1 MNDRTTCPKCSPNRK
16 NSKDRCLSVTGNLF
30 YCHHCGFSGA
40 FSDDGKMLEGGKGRK
55 PPIDGKVLKGKLPP
69 NVIEYFQKRG
79 ITVDTLKENKIE
91 FEDGFIKFPYFW
103 NGDLVNIKYRSLDK
117 KFKQTPDRDRVFYG
131 LDDVV
136 GEDEIIITEG
146 EMDKLSLWEVE
157 YRNTISVPDGAP
169 APNTKGFK
177 SKFDYIDNC
186 IDIFKDATK
195 IILAVD
201 NDAAGMTLQ
210 RELIRRLDPIKC
222 WRVIWPEGCKD
233 ANDVLCKLGKA
244 HLINTIEDAVLVPIK
259 GIYSANDFR
268 QDILDEYK
276 EGGIKRGVSTGL
288 QNVDEFYT
296 VKEGQISIVTGIPS
310 HGKSSWLTAALINIA
325 RREGWHFAIFS
336 PENNPV
342 NQFIQR
348 MASTYIGKPFNKGY
362 RERMTPEEIESAIIW
377 LSGRFKHLMPGIDMQ
392 YKVDDILNLAKVCV
406 KRHGIKGMVV
416 DPWNEIDHSRAGN
429 LSETEYISQ
438 SLTKFRAFS
447 RAYDVHV
454 WVVAHPMK
462 PQKDKATGK
471 YPPPTAYDISG
482 SAHWRNKA
490 DNVLCVYRDEMD
502 ESKEVEIH
510 IQKVR
515 FREIGRPGLAQ
526 VRFDTATGRYQ
537 DAHKIHQPTF
547 KETLYEG

>member
-1 MNDRTTCPKCSPNRK
+1 MI
-16 NSKDRCLSVTGNLF
+16 
-30 YCHHCGFSGA
+30 
-40 FSDDGKMLEGGKGRK
+40 DDAGKMLEGGKGRK
-55 PPIDGKVLKGKLPP
+55 PPIDGKVLKGKLPA
-69 NVIEYFQKRG
+69 NVVEYFAKRG
-79 ITVDTLKENKIE
+79 ITVDTLKRNKIE

-131 LDDVV
+131 LDDVTD
-136 GEDEIIITEG
+136 ENEIIITEG
-146 EMDKLSLWEVE
+146 EIDKLSLEEVG
-157 YRNTISVPDGAP
+157 YTNVISVPDGAP
-169 APNTKGFK
+169 SPNTKGFK

-186 IDIFKDATK
+186 IDIFNDATK

-201 NDAAGMTLQ
+201 NDAPGMTLQ

-222 WRVIWPEGCKD
+222 WRMVWPEGCKD

-244 HLINTIEDAVLVPIK
+244 HLINVVEDAVLVPIK

-268 QDILDEYK
+268 QDIFDEYR
-276 EGGIKRGVSTGL
+276 EGGIKGGVSTGL
-288 QNVDEFYT
+288 NNVDQFYT

-325 RREGWHFAIFS
+325 RKDGWHFAIFS

-362 RERMTPEEIESAIIW
+362 RERMTPEEIESAILW

-392 YKVDDILNLAKVCV
+392 YRVDDILKLAQICV

-416 DPWNEIDHSRAGN
+416 DPWNEIDHTRPGN

-510 IQKVR
+510 VQKVR

-537 DAHKIHQPTF
+537 DAHKIQQPTF